1 MNTTTKFTQGSAEW
15 FDMLGTILCDA
26 VRNADLPPGHTV
38 SFVERYIDSE
48 ELAPGLI
55 KGFRFEIKNGE
66 PSYRPGVA
74 PDEMGDVTIDLTV
87 KAARELNLLY
97 TADPRFR
104 EQFDH
109 YISIG
114 EAIFH
119 GDIADVGEWIHT
131 IHDPI
136 VDRTC

>member
-1 MNTTTKFTQGSAEW
+1 MNTITKLPQGSAEW

-26 VRNADLPPGHTV
+26 ARKADLPPNHTV
-38 SFVERYIDSE
+38 SFVERYVDSE
-48 ELAPGLI
+48 ELSPGRI
-55 KGFRFEIKNGE
+55 KGFRFELKDGV

-74 PDEMGDVTIDLTV
+74 RDEMGDVTIDLTV

-97 TADPRFR
+97 TTDPRFR
-104 EQFDH
+104 ELFDH

-114 EAIFH
+114 EATFH
-119 GDIADVGEWIHT
+119 GDIADVGEWVHS